1 MEVIK
6 DGRMP
11 RAATGMRTIVM
22 LLVSIFLSAAIGLA
36 MLITALAPASVAAP
50 TPMQYPLCG
59 IGVVWP
65 QSHTSGAACPVAV
78 SSSTCCTRLPI
89 G

>member
-1 MEVIK
+1 MEVIN

-11 RAATGMRTIVM
+11 RAATGIRTIVM
-22 LLVSIFLSAAIGLA
+22 LLVSILISAALGLA

-50 TPMQYPLCG
+50 SPMQFMPCTLAAA
-59 IGVVWP
+59 WP
-65 QSHTSGAACPVAV
+65 QSHTSGATCPLAM
-78 SSSTCCTRLPI
+78 SSSSCCTRLPT

>member
-1 MEVIK
+1 MDVIN

-11 RAATGMRTIVM
+11 RAATGIRTIVT

-50 TPMQYPLCG
+50 SPKQSPSCG
-59 IGVVWP
+59 LAVVWP
-65 QSHTSGAACPVAV
+65 QSHTSGATCPIAM

>member
-1 MEVIK
+1 MEVTN

-11 RAATGMRTIVM
+11 LAETRMRTIVM
-22 LLVSIFLSAAIGLA
+22 LLVSICLSIAIGLA

-50 TPMQYPLCG
+50 SPKQSPSCG
-59 IGVVWP
+59 IAVVWP
-65 QSHTSGAACPVAV
+65 QSHTSAAACPVAI
-78 SSSTCCTRLPI
+78 SSSACCTRLPI